1 MVVIPTPVADSPH
14 KDALQVKIPNRYLNI
29 LLLGSDKRPTSRAWR
44 TDSMIIVSVD
54 MEDRVVRLL
63 SIPRDL
69 YVYIPRHGHDRINTA
84 ELWGELA
91 KKGTGVE
98 RVKQTIYHNLGI
110 PIHYYARVDFQGFI
124 KIIDTVGGVD
134 IDVDCPLPDI
144 KLHAGM
150 HHMDGKQAL
159 LYSRSRKST
168 SDIDRGRRQRK
179 VLMALWEQALTPDMI
194 PRLPKL
200 WITMADSFQ
209 TDLPLDQVIS
219 LAYIGVQLKPQHILS
234 RAITHKQVKAWMT
247 PQGAAVLV
255 PTEGKLRAF
264 LEDYYAPIDTAGLD
278 APQKVRVEVLNGL
291 ERPQVEQLAAA
302 ELRRAGFKV
311 VGTAL
316 ADRQNYA
323 HTEIQ
328 ILNGDIAAGERA
340 AEQLNVPAN
349 SIHDLTG
356 TKEPNP
362 ADILIILG
370 RDYDPCRR

>member
-1 MVVIPTPVADSPH
+1 
-14 KDALQVKIPNRYLNI
+14 
-29 LLLGSDKRPTSRAWR
+29 
-44 TDSMIIVSVD
+44 

-328 ILNGDIAAGERA
+328 ILNGDVAAGERA